1 MSLEE
6 KLEKIRSPKL
16 QNQRET
22 AIVLSAVEDTLKE
35 QRHDLTP
42 TGYLAALLALLG
54 QANAL
59 PNAIVNQDLA
69 VSVVYLLD
77 LVIGNVPAALLRA
90 KFSQILTS
98 IAPSLTSEDAT
109 APSLRSSIG
118 CLESLLVV
126 QDRAAWTLP
135 QTQISPRRAVAGLLA
150 LASDQRPKVRK
161 RAQDAVTHIL
171 QHPPPSPS
179 LDHPVADMCAETAMR
194 TLSNALAVSSTSK
207 SKSRGSTQEHNQ
219 PGLIH
224 ALQLVKAIA
233 SASGGWPSRK
243 IEPLCEVLMGVSRS
257 NNEYLT
263 MAAFEIFEVMFQ
275 GMADQFSS
283 SKLPRLMEAL
293 SDLKPSQND
302 SQLLP
307 PWIAVISRGYD
318 ISAQIDPESTFHKL
332 PELFGKVSEFLCSTS
347 YEIRVSA
354 SECMISFLVNCIPE
368 SVIAEP
374 SIIDEKTLEKVARSA
389 QDLLNVR
396 FQAAWM
402 EVFNIEAAFFEALR
416 WRAIPLARGIVTTIG
431 ELRTSDSFNGK
442 KEADVVL
449 GKAIQ
454 SMGPKAVL
462 EILPLNLVRS
472 QKGQPGRAWLLPLL
486 RDNVINTN
494 LAHFRSE
501 FVPLSEAMYQR
512 VIDHGESEKTMEVKI
527 FETIIRQTWAL
538 FPGYANLP
546 LDLVQAFDQEF
557 AELLSNV
564 LYSQPD
570 LRADICRGLHTL
582 VESNQEILAVD
593 ADENEIL
600 LRSRITKSSAQA
612 NLHHLATFAGNLLA
626 VLFNV
631 YSQTLPQFRGY
642 ILQCI
647 NVYLSITQE
656 EVLLETFVR
665 VTEMLEHAL
674 IETATLSPRA
684 QQQPKESTPNQM
696 PPTTHTLLDLIITL
710 SIYLPL
716 PTFGQLF
723 TLTSRILPLTHDSQ
737 LQKKAYKLLPRL
749 AQSTNGSLALRN
761 RNQALQSLLLSSA
774 ATTSA
779 PARRD
784 RLLALTTT
792 IDHLANADL
801 HFIPSILSEAVIAT
815 KEVNEKARS
824 AAFDLLVLMG
834 RKMKEGGTIEQS
846 KIPHMDSGAPIVQA
860 SLEEF
865 FTMVSAGLVGETP
878 HMVSASITA
887 LTRILY
893 EFHGQLPRNLIE
905 DLVSTLTLF
914 LSSNNREIV
923 RSCLGFAKVIVVSLP
938 TEMVQPKLEAL
949 VPGLLGWSKEHKS
962 RFRAKVKHII
972 ERMIRRFGIQEV
984 ERWCPEDGKKLVQN
998 IRKTKERKK
1007 RKKTE
1012 AGEEGVDVDEE
1023 KKISRKGTFE
1033 SEYEEA
1039 IYGSEDED
1047 SDAASDDDDGA
1058 PTLKRNNRKAAA
1070 TTGRGTY
1077 ITELPDDEPLD
1088 LLSANALS
1096 HISTSRPVQFK
1107 ARRRTKASVDL
1118 DGKLVFGNANGT
1130 AVDQNEETAVDSR
1143 EEPGDGT
1150 LEGGINAYV
1159 DATRGRDAVQ
1169 RGRGGRLKFSNKKN
1183 RGGDEMEIDD
1193 EEPAERRRERSEWGS
1208 LSRARRSE
1216 VSGSSKRALAER
1228 GGRDRAGNGVVKKRF
1243 DPKTQRKGLGVQKVK
1258 GGRVGKAR
1266 SGRTN

>member
-1 MSLEE
+1 MKDSSFFPRNCL
-6 KLEKIRSPKL
+6 
-16 QNQRET
+16 
-22 AIVLSAVEDTLKE
+22 VLSIRWTSVIKAFDHYATKYTCGSI
-35 QRHDLTP
+35 R
-42 TGYLAALLALLG
+42 YI
-54 QANAL
+54 
-59 PNAIVNQDLA
+59 PNVITNQDLA

-98 IAPSLTSEDAT
+98 IAPSLTSEGAT
-109 APSLRSSIG
+109 APLLRSSIG

-126 QDRAAWTLP
+126 QDRVAWTLP

-179 LDHPVADMCAETAMR
+179 LDHPVADMCAETVMR
-194 TLSNALAVSSTSK
+194 TLSNALAVSNASK
-207 SKSRGSTQEHNQ
+207 GKSRGPIQEHNQ

-263 MAAFEIFEVMFQ
+263 IAAFQIFEVMFK

-318 ISAQIDPESTFHKL
+318 ISAQIDPEGTFHKL
-332 PELFGKVSEFLCSTS
+332 PELFVEVSEFLASTS

-374 SIIDEKTLEKVARSA
+374 SVIDEKTLEKVARSA

-402 EVFNIEAAFFEALR
+402 EVFNVEAAFFEALR
-416 WRAIPLARGIVTTIG
+416 WRAIPLARGIVTTVG

-486 RDNVINTN
+486 RDNVLNTN

-501 FVPLSEAMYQR
+501 LVPLSEAMYQR

-527 FETIIRQTWAL
+527 FETIVRQTWAL

-557 AELLSNV
+557 AELLSNL
-564 LYSQPD
+564 LYSQPE
-570 LRADICRGLHTL
+570 LRADICRGLQTL

-612 NLHHLATFAGNLLA
+612 NLHHLATFASNLLA

-631 YSQTLPQFRGY
+631 YSQTLPQFRGH

-656 EVLLETFVR
+656 EV
-665 VTEMLEHAL
+665 
-674 IETATLSPRA
+674 IE
-684 QQQPKESTPNQM
+684 
-696 PPTTHTLLDLIITL
+696 
-710 SIYLPL
+710 
-716 PTFGQLF
+716 
-723 TLTSRILPLTHDSQ
+723 
-737 LQKKAYKLLPRL
+737 
-749 AQSTNGSLALRN
+749 LRCLN
-761 RNQALQSLLLSSA
+761 R
-774 ATTSA
+774 T
-779 PARRD
+779 
-784 RLLALTTT
+784 
-792 IDHLANADL
+792 
-801 HFIPSILSEAVIAT
+801 
-815 KEVNEKARS
+815 
-824 AAFDLLVLMG
+824 
-834 RKMKEGGTIEQS
+834 
-846 KIPHMDSGAPIVQA
+846 
-860 SLEEF
+860 
-865 FTMVSAGLVGETP
+865 
-878 HMVSASITA
+878 
-887 LTRILY
+887 
-893 EFHGQLPRNLIE
+893 
-905 DLVSTLTLF
+905 
-914 LSSNNREIV
+914 
-923 RSCLGFAKVIVVSLP
+923 
-938 TEMVQPKLEAL
+938 
-949 VPGLLGWSKEHKS
+949 
-962 RFRAKVKHII
+962 
-972 ERMIRRFGIQEV
+972 
-984 ERWCPEDGKKLVQN
+984 
-998 IRKTKERKK
+998 
-1007 RKKTE
+1007 
-1012 AGEEGVDVDEE
+1012 
-1023 KKISRKGTFE
+1023 
-1033 SEYEEA
+1033 
-1039 IYGSEDED
+1039 
-1047 SDAASDDDDGA
+1047 
-1058 PTLKRNNRKAAA
+1058 
-1070 TTGRGTY
+1070 
-1077 ITELPDDEPLD
+1077 
-1088 LLSANALS
+1088 
-1096 HISTSRPVQFK
+1096 
-1107 ARRRTKASVDL
+1107 
-1118 DGKLVFGNANGT
+1118 
-1130 AVDQNEETAVDSR
+1130 
-1143 EEPGDGT
+1143 
-1150 LEGGINAYV
+1150 
-1159 DATRGRDAVQ
+1159 
-1169 RGRGGRLKFSNKKN
+1169 
-1183 RGGDEMEIDD
+1183 
-1193 EEPAERRRERSEWGS
+1193 
-1208 LSRARRSE
+1208 
-1216 VSGSSKRALAER
+1216 
-1228 GGRDRAGNGVVKKRF
+1228 
-1243 DPKTQRKGLGVQKVK
+1243 
-1258 GGRVGKAR
+1258 
-1266 SGRTN
+1266 